1 MFLSS
6 RGFSNSMWQRM
17 QRFDV
22 VIFFKNSDRCH
33 RAIASWDG
41 VVQAT
46 TTGHIEKFWLDF
58 LSDPSALWNH
68 HLSEKVSPKYLDFKH
83 KKKTHEAFWRWKPPW
98 VEAAE
103 MTTYKSLLQKC
114 TYNKNLAEGRNVH
127 LHIIESGVK
136 PSTSLS
142 NAILNMYC
150 KCGSLVEA
158 QKVFDAIP
166 EKDIITWTLM
176 LVAYASHGL
185 NGEGFKLYKQVCDEG
200 IRCDRIMYT
209 SIVSICASLGDLE
222 KAKAVHNDIIKSGI
236 GTDAILENNL
246 VHMYAR
252 CGSMELAHDVF
263 HKMVERNVVSWNA
276 MIAGSAQNGNA
287 EETCHLFQQMQQ
299 ESIQPDHI
307 TFMSLLNACTS
318 PATYKQGCWVHANI
332 LNTGW
337 DADVRVGTA
346 LVSMFAKCGKI
357 HDARQ
362 VFDKMKVRDVISW
375 TAMINGYADHGP
387 YGKAM
392 ELFRE
397 MEQFGV
403 APNTVTFIGLL
414 KACANQASLQE
425 ARWVHASIV
434 AAALESD
441 LRVRNGLIDMY
452 AKCGSLEDAF
462 SIFSTMSEKD
472 VVTWSAMIAG
482 CGQHGHGRAAL
493 EHFDQMVSEGVHP
506 NSVTFVGVLS
516 ACSHA
521 GLVVEGLRCFHLMV
535 KDYGISPALDHF
547 GCVVDLLGRA
557 GHLHEAEDFL
567 NKMPQTPGASTWGP
581 LLSAC
586 RIHGNV
592 QLAEPSGT
600 NFNIVTF
607 NQENSLVHNV
617 FKT

>member
-1 MFLSS
+1 
-6 RGFSNSMWQRM
+6 
-17 QRFDV
+17 
-22 VIFFKNSDRCH
+22 
-33 RAIASWDG
+33 
-41 VVQAT
+41 
-46 TTGHIEKFWLDF
+46 
-58 LSDPSALWNH
+58 
-68 HLSEKVSPKYLDFKH
+68 
-83 KKKTHEAFWRWKPPW
+83 
-98 VEAAE
+98 
-103 MTTYKSLLQKC
+103 
-114 TYNKNLAEGRNVH
+114 
-127 LHIIESGVK
+127 
-136 PSTSLS
+136 
-142 NAILNMYC
+142 
-150 KCGSLVEA
+150 
-158 QKVFDAIP
+158 
-166 EKDIITWTLM
+166 M

-276 MIAGSAQNGNA
+276 MIAG
-287 EETCHLFQQMQQ
+287 
-299 ESIQPDHI
+299 
-307 TFMSLLNACTS
+307 
-318 PATYKQGCWVHANI
+318 
-332 LNTGW
+332 
-337 DADVRVGTA
+337 
-346 LVSMFAKCGKI
+346 MFAKCGKI

-557 GHLHEAEDFL
+557 GHLHE
-567 NKMPQTPGASTWGP
+567 
-581 LLSAC
+581 
-586 RIHGNV
+586 
-592 QLAEPSGT
+592 
-600 NFNIVTF
+600 
-607 NQENSLVHNV
+607 
-617 FKT
+617 